1 MLSQG
6 AKLFSDI
13 PLTVLGMVIFLL
25 VFMAVTLWTFFRP
38 QSKQFYKEI
47 ENLPFS
53 GEQNHE

>member
-13 PLTVLGMVIFLL
+13 PITVFGMFIFLL
-25 VFMAVTLWTFFRP
+25 VFTAVTIWTFFRP
-38 QSKQFYKEI
+38 QSKDFYKKI

-53 GEQNHE
+53 GDQNNE